1 MLPEIP
7 LSFLADAVVALGGFA
22 AEGLNHGFDAELRVQ
37 RERDGFHFCARV
49 AECGERG
56 EDVAGFSTESICVEL
71 AGDAVCRGEFRE
83 RVEREIF
90 RERKHDD
97 LRGWRRNLGML
108 REPCD
113 EWFELGRGLV
123 GEFVSALSK
132 FVRAVNGGGRDGKL
146 GALCRHQINFRRAKC
161 DDGVATAFQN
171 LPGWN
176 VNAERSGRVI
186 AELGGDLVAAIS
198 LEAGLHDALLD
209 AGDEFGVFK
218 LDGYWRRR
226 W

>member
-1 MLPEIP
+1 MASI
-7 LSFLADAVVALGGFA
+7 F
-22 AEGLNHGFDAELRVQ
+22 
-37 RERDGFHFCARV
+37 
-49 AECGERG
+49 ERG
-56 EDVAGFSTESICVEL
+56 EEVAGFGTESIRVEL

-132 FVRAVNGGGRDGKL
+132 FVRAMNGGGRDGKL
-146 GALCRHQINFRRAKC
+146 GALCRHQINFCCAQC
-161 DDGVATAFQN
+161 DDGVTATFQN

-176 VNAERSGRVI
+176 VNVERSGRVI
-186 AELGGDLVAAIS
+186 TKLGGDLVAAIS
-198 LEAGLHDALLD
+198 LETGLHDALLD
-209 AGDEFGVFK
+209 ASDEFGVFK
-218 LDGYWRRR
+218 LDGCWRRR